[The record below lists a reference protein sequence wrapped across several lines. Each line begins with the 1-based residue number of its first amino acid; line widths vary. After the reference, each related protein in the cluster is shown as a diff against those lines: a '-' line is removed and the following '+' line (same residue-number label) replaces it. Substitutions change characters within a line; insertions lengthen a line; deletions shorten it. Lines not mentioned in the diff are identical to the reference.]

1 VVTEPWSR
9 TRLTVADGIEHP
21 LHPRQAAD
29 RCSWFCHPTGRG
41 LSLAL
46 LDAMGAGV
54 YGLAGDPRMENWS
67 GLTFERGSAAYLG
80 GMIRFRLANPVI
92 RQAAGRAA
100 NRRIRKHYLRPK
112 VVRIWRRFILI
123 EWAGKL

>member
-1 VVTEPWSR
+1 MLLVLSS
-9 TRLTVADGIEHP
+9 
-21 LHPRQAAD
+21 D
-29 RCSWFCHPTGRG
+29 REG

-67 GLTFERGSAAYLG
+67 GFTFERGSAAYLG

-92 RQAAGRAA
+92 RHAARRAA
-100 NRRIRKHYLRPK
+100 NRRIRKHYLWPK
-112 VVRIWRRFILI
+112 VVRILRRFILI